1 MILQNRHLEKALND
15 LEAAYESVPGDQHE
29 YEDNA
34 MALEIVERALA
45 QALRTSVDLLLLL
58 DPTDIMELEPP
69 LKAHVGR
76 MLTVRAILQYDLGQR
91 DFAAHST
98 RLACQAFRD
107 TLEFR
112 FADEGRYAA
121 NHLHQL
127 LTRDVAGL
135 ALHPHEAAD
144 CYEELFD
151 HYASRQIF
159 DRAEDMLFFALEL
172 TDQPRALLAR
182 GIGFYDTL
190 QKLETVEL
198 QRHGLP
204 RHEVNESRR
213 ELEERLRRID
223 AD

>member
-45 QALRTSVDLLLLL
+45 QALRTTVDLLLLL
-58 DPTDIMELEPP
+58 DPTDIMELEAP

-76 MLTVRAILQYDLGQR
+76 MMTVRALLQYELGQQ
-91 DFAAHST
+91 DFAAHSA

-107 TLEFR
+107 TLAYR
-112 FADEGRYAA
+112 FTDEGRYAA

-127 LTRDVAGL
+127 LTRDVAGI
-135 ALHPHEAAD
+135 AIGPHEAAD

-151 HYASRQIF
+151 YYASRQIH

-172 TDQPRALLAR
+172 TDHPVPLLER
-182 GIGFYDTL
+182 GIAYYDSL
-190 QKLETVEL
+190 QSLETVEL

-213 ELEERLRRID
+213 ELEERLRRQR